1 MVLADSAYTLKGFCA
16 QRCFER
22 IPLVPI
28 DLTYSKTIL
37 CLERIIFI
45 VGVP

>member
-1 MVLADSAYTLKGFCA
+1 MLDHFTCTCKDFRAL
-16 QRCFER
+16 CFLER
-22 IPLVPI
+22 NPMVPI
-28 DLTYSKTIL
+28 NLTYSKTIL

>member
-1 MVLADSAYTLKGFCA
+1 MVLADFAYMLKGFCA
-16 QRCFER
+16 QHCFQR

-37 CLERIIFI
+37 CSEIIIFI